1 MSSMTF
7 DALLEEIDELPLE
20 KQETLMEIVRR
31 RLAERRRKEIANNAR
46 EARIMFEKGELPRGS
61 VDDLMRDMEEE
72 EV

>member
-1 MSSMTF
+1 MNSMTF

-20 KQETLMEIVRR
+20 KQETLMEIIRR
-31 RLAERRRKEIANNAR
+31 RLADRRRKEIANNAR
-46 EARIMFEKGELPRGS
+46 EARRMFEKGELPRGS